1 MVQRWGSGMFTPE
14 AFKVAATI
22 TSLLGSIILAIRVA
36 GILKALALVAKA
48 HEANIAQI
56 LSGSRDI
63 VYFQNSTKHV
73 ENANKLWLLCVGFGC
88 LIISG
93 FLQLVSLFWA

>member
-1 MVQRWGSGMFTPE
+1 MISLE
-14 AFKVAATI
+14 ALKIAAT
-22 TSLLGSIILAIRVA
+22 TFSLLGSIILAIRVA
-36 GILKALALVAKA
+36 GILKALALVAQA

-63 VYFQNSTKHV
+63 VHFANSTKHV
-73 ENANKLWLLCVGFGC
+73 ENANKLWLLSAGFGC

-93 FLQLVSLFWA
+93 VLQLVSLFWN